1 MAALTEL
8 TLAEARAGLGAKKFS
23 ARELASAYIAAMERA
38 RPLNAFVTETPERA
52 LAMAAESDRRLA
64 RGAALPLEGMPLA
77 IKDLFCTEGVLTTA
91 GSHILAGFKPPYE
104 STVTAKLWQ
113 AGPVM
118 LRKGNIDEFALGSAN
133 HTRAPGKVQNPGRR
147 GGGNPPLGPGRAS

>member
-8 TLAEARAGLGAKKFS
+8 ALGEAGAGLGAKKFS

-104 STVTAKLWQ
+104 STVTAKLLQ
-113 AGPVM
+113 AGAGV
-118 LRKGNIDEFALGSAN
+118 LGQGHIEGFGNGSAN
-133 HTRAPGKVQNPGRR
+133 ITCAHGKVESPW
-147 GGGNPPLGPGRAS
+147 

>member
-91 GSHILAGFKPPYE
+91 GPPIPPGFKPPSE
-104 STVTAKLWQ
+104 SA
-113 AGPVM
+113 
-118 LRKGNIDEFALGSAN
+118 
-133 HTRAPGKVQNPGRR
+133 APPNPGQAAPR
-147 GGGNPPLGPGRAS
+147 GPRQAPQ